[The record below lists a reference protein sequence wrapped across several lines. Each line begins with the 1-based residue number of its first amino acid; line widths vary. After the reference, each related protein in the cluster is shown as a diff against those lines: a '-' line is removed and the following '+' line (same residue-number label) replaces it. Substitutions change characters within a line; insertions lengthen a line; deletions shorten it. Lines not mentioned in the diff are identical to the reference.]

1 MEAPHLLT
9 AGWDGLI
16 GVWDLTPGVNE
27 EEALESNGE
36 RSKKKRRK
44 SQVSSNIKNKVSLH
58 SFLLEGGPGLMSL
71 HEQTPMSVL
80 RGHSNKVS
88 RAIFDRNGDSHLAY
102 SASWDHSVRVWDLAH
117 GIERENKVSIS
128 SLSPSP
134 SSSLTKPLHSLSDV

>member
-44 SQVSSNIKNKVSLH
+44 SQVSSNIKNKVS
-58 SFLLEGGPGLMSL
+58 FLLVSSRTRSRTDESVRADTYERVERTFEQSL
-71 HEQTPMSVL
+71 P
-80 RGHSNKVS
+80 
-88 RAIFDRNGDSHLAY
+88 SHL
-102 SASWDHSVRVWDLAH
+102 
-117 GIERENKVSIS
+117 
-128 SLSPSP
+128 
-134 SSSLTKPLHSLSDV
+134 